1 MKREAFRVLSG
12 AALAICLIAVPPATA
27 AKAATLPTAYAP
39 QLTRYPYLTDVAGGG
54 ATINWA
60 TDRSSAS
67 AYVTWGAAGVES
79 CTAHS
84 KSASRTQITVGSTP
98 EYQWKARLAL
108 APDTTYCYRAY
119 LGATGSGLNLLG
131 SNPSPQFATELP
143 AGSTTPFKFAV
154 LGDWGSASA
163 AGNPDQANLIGR
175 LASSGARFALSTGD
189 IAYPGGSQTNYGDL
203 YQTGANVS
211 AVFGPAFWTA
221 AGASMPLFPVLG
233 NHGLNATFPLI
244 WPGASAAAGSAGRFQ
259 IDNYCCLNGTA
270 SAKYPSVWYA
280 FDAGPARFY
289 MLDAAWANSNL
300 GTGSLYQNDFDYHWS
315 PASPEYQWLEH
326 DLATHPAQVK
336 FATFHFPLYSAN
348 ATETSDAFLHG
359 PNSLEGLL
367 SRYGVD
373 IAFNGHAHIYER
385 NNANGPG
392 GLISYVTGGGGAPL
406 EPVSKCSGLPGIVA
420 YAIGWSNSSATG
432 SACGSASRPVSSSQ
446 VFHFLLVSVDGN
458 TVTVTPTDSLGRTF
472 DSQTYVFPSDIP
484 PPDTTPPTPP
494 ASLAATAVNS
504 GRVDLSWSQGT
515 DNVGVTGYQIY
526 RDGALLTT
534 TPASATSYSDTS
546 AVGGTT
552 YQYTVRAVDAAGNAS
567 NPSPAAS
574 VTTPG
579 NGSVAASF
587 VRDAT
592 GTVDSGT
599 SLDAPLTSTAGD
611 TLVATIAV
619 QAGATN
625 SVKSVTDSA
634 GNTWN
639 KGPIGFLSGSN
650 TRVEIWFSS
659 AAAPV
664 TRVTVTLS
672 ALDAAAADIS
682 EFTGIASVLP
692 LEASAGQGNA
702 SSTIAPTPSILTSP
716 ADVIVGAI
724 NYPSSTASTLASPS
738 FTALTDFAAL
748 GVHGRAAYLI
758 APLGGSY
765 SATWSLAGASTSG
778 GAIAAFRTGP

>member
-27 AKAATLPTAYAP
+27 AKAATVPTAYAP

-84 KSASRTQITVGSTP
+84 KSASKTQITVGSTP
-98 EYQWKARLAL
+98 EYQWKARLTL
-108 APDTTYCYRAY
+108 APDTTYCYRVY

-154 LGDWGSASA
+154 LGDWGSATAS
-163 AGNPDQANLIGR
+163 GNPDQANLIGR
-175 LASSGARFALSTGD
+175 LASTGARFALSTGD

-233 NHGLNATFPLI
+233 NHGLNASFPLV
-244 WPGASAAAGSAGRFQ
+244 WPGGSAAAGSNGRFQ

-270 SAKYPSVWYA
+270 SANYPSVWYA

-300 GTGSLYQNDFDYHWS
+300 GTGSVYENDFDYHWT

-406 EPVSKCSGLPGIVA
+406 EPVSKCSVLSGIVA

-432 SACGSASRPVSSSQ
+432 SACGSRVSARFVESGLPLPAGQRRWEHGHRHPDGLAGTNLRQPDLRISTRRSAARHHASQPAGESRCHRCQLGSRRPV
-446 VFHFLLVSVDGN
+446 LVAGDRQRGRHRIQDLPRRSAADHHACVSNILFGH
-458 TVTVTPTDSLGRTF
+458 VRLGRH
-472 DSQTYVFPSDIP
+472 
-484 PPDTTPPTPP
+484 
-494 ASLAATAVNS
+494 
-504 GRVDLSWSQGT
+504 DL
-515 DNVGVTGYQIY
+515 
-526 RDGALLTT
+526 
-534 TPASATSYSDTS
+534 P
-546 AVGGTT
+546 
-552 YQYTVRAVDAAGNAS
+552 
-567 NPSPAAS
+567 
-574 VTTPG
+574 
-579 NGSVAASF
+579 
-587 VRDAT
+587 
-592 GTVDSGT
+592 
-599 SLDAPLTSTAGD
+599 
-611 TLVATIAV
+611 
-619 QAGATN
+619 
-625 SVKSVTDSA
+625 
-634 GNTWN
+634 
-639 KGPIGFLSGSN
+639 
-650 TRVEIWFSS
+650 
-659 AAAPV
+659 
-664 TRVTVTLS
+664 
-672 ALDAAAADIS
+672 
-682 EFTGIASVLP
+682 
-692 LEASAGQGNA
+692 
-702 SSTIAPTPSILTSP
+702 
-716 ADVIVGAI
+716 
-724 NYPSSTASTLASPS
+724 
-738 FTALTDFAAL
+738 
-748 GVHGRAAYLI
+748 VHGSR
-758 APLGGSY
+758 GRRG
-765 SATWSLAGASTSG
+765 
-778 GAIAAFRTGP
+778 RERVGPQPRRHPDDPQRRLCRGIVRS

>member
-1 MKREAFRVLSG
+1 M
-12 AALAICLIAVPPATA
+12 PPATA
-27 AKAATLPTAYAP
+27 ATPYAP
-39 QLTRYPYLTDVAGGG
+39 QLTRYPYLTDVVEGG
-54 ATINWA
+54 ATVNWA

-84 KSASRTQITVGSTP
+84 RSATKTQITVGSTP
-98 EYQWKARLAL
+98 EYQWKARLNL
-108 APDTTYCYRAY
+108 APDTTYCYRVY
-119 LGATGSGLNLLG
+119 LGPTGSGLDLLG
-131 SNPSPQFATELP
+131 SNPSPRFSTQLP

-154 LGDWGSASA
+154 LGDWGSVTAS
-163 AGNPDQANLIGR
+163 GNPDQANLIGQ

-211 AVFGPAFWTA
+211 AVFGPQFCV
-221 AGASMPLFPVLG
+221 AGRSAPLFPVLG
-233 NHGLNATFPLI
+233 NHGFNASFPLI
-244 WPGASAAAGSAGRFQ
+244 WPGASAAAGSNGRFQ

-270 SAKYPSVWYA
+270 SANYPSVWYA

-289 MLDAAWANSNL
+289 MLDAAWGNGNL
-300 GTGSLYQNDFDYHWS
+300 GTGSLYQNDFDYHWT

-359 PNSLEGLL
+359 PDSLEGLL

-406 EPVSKCSGLPGIVA
+406 EPVSKCSILPGIVA
-420 YAIGWSNSSATG
+420 YAIGWSNSKATG

-446 VFHFLLVSVDGN
+446 VFHFLLVSVAGN
-458 TVTVTPTDSLGRTF
+458 TVTVTPTDSLGRSF
-472 DSQTYVFPSDIP
+472 DSRTYVFPADIP
-484 PPDTTPPTPP
+484 PPEITPPSAP
-494 ASLAATAVNS
+494 ASLDATAINS
-504 GRVDLSWSQGT
+504 GRVNLSWSQAT
-515 DNVGVTGYQIY
+515 DNVGVTGYKIY

-534 TPASATSYSDTS
+534 TLASATSYSDTS
-546 AVGGTT
+546 VAGGTT

-567 NPSPAAS
+567 DPSPAAT
-574 VTTPG
+574 VTTPSD
-579 NGSVAASF
+579 GSVAASF

-592 GTVDSGT
+592 GAVDSGT
-599 SLDAPLTSTAGD
+599 SFDAPLTSTAGD

-650 TRVEIWFSS
+650 TRLEIWFSS

-664 TRVTVTLS
+664 THVTVTLS

-702 SSTIAPTPSILTSP
+702 SSTIASTPSLLTSS
-716 ADVIVGAI
+716 AEDVIVGAI
-724 NYPSSTASTLASPS
+724 NYPTSTVSTLASPS

-758 APLGGSY
+758 APVAGSY
-765 SATWSLAGASTSG
+765 SASWSLAGASTSG

>member
-1 MKREAFRVLSG
+1 
-12 AALAICLIAVPPATA
+12 
-27 AKAATLPTAYAP
+27 
-39 QLTRYPYLTDVAGGG
+39 
-54 ATINWA
+54 
-60 TDRSSAS
+60 
-67 AYVTWGAAGVES
+67 
-79 CTAHS
+79 
-84 KSASRTQITVGSTP
+84 
-98 EYQWKARLAL
+98 
-108 APDTTYCYRAY
+108 
-119 LGATGSGLNLLG
+119 
-131 SNPSPQFATELP
+131 
-143 AGSTTPFKFAV
+143 
-154 LGDWGSASA
+154 
-163 AGNPDQANLIGR
+163 
-175 LASSGARFALSTGD
+175 
-189 IAYPGGSQTNYGDL
+189 
-203 YQTGANVS
+203 
-211 AVFGPAFWTA
+211 
-221 AGASMPLFPVLG
+221 MPLFPVLG

-244 WPGASAAAGSAGRFQ
+244 WPGASAAAGSNGRFQ

-270 SAKYPSVWYA
+270 SANYPSVWYA

-289 MLDAAWANSNL
+289 VLDAAWANSNL
-300 GTGSLYQNDFDYHWS
+300 GTGSLYENDFDNHWT
-315 PASPEYQWLEH
+315 PGSPEYQWLEH

-359 PNSLEGLL
+359 PDSLEGLL

-406 EPVSKCSGLPGIVA
+406 EPVSKCSGLAGIVA
-420 YAIGWSNSSATG
+420 YAIGWSNSKATG
-432 SACGSASRPVSSSQ
+432 SACGSASRPVSPSQ

-458 TVTVTPTDSLGRTF
+458 TVTVTPTDSLGRSF
-472 DSQTYVFPSDIP
+472 DSRTYVFPPDIP
-484 PPDTTPPTPP
+484 PPDITPPSAP
-494 ASLAATAVNS
+494 ASLDATAINS
-504 GRVDLSWSQGT
+504 GRVNLSWSQAT
-515 DNVGVTGYQIY
+515 DNVGVTGYKIY

-546 AVGGTT
+546 VAGGTT

-567 NPSPAAS
+567 DPSPAATL
-574 VTTPG
+574 TTPSD
-579 NGSVAASF
+579 GSVAASF

-592 GTVDSGT
+592 GAVDSGT
-599 SLDAPLTSTAGD
+599 SFDAPLTSTAGD

-664 TRVTVTLS
+664 THVTVTLS

-692 LEASAGQGNA
+692 LEASAAQGNA
-702 SSTIAPTPSILTSP
+702 SSTIASTPSLLTSS
-716 ADVIVGAI
+716 AEDVIVGAI
-724 NYPSSTASTLASPS
+724 NYPTSTVSTLASPS
-738 FTALTDFAAL
+738 FTALTDFAAS

-758 APLGGSY
+758 APVAGSY
-765 SATWSLAGASTSG
+765 SASWSLAGASTSG